1 MNVPMSWLKQY
12 VDIDVDTKT
21 FVDGMTMSGS
31 KVEGVE
37 ESGKEITKVVAGK
50 IVNVEQHP
58 DADRLRI
65 MQVDVGAEEKLQ
77 IVTAAANVQ
86 LGDVVPVALDGA
98 NLAGGL
104 KIKTG
109 KLRGV
114 LSQGM
119 FCSVEELGFAEEDIE
134 DAPHDGVYVF
144 LKDIPALGSDVK
156 PYFGLGEEVVEYEIT
171 SNRADCFSI
180 LGIAREAAA
189 TFNKPFNFP
198 EIKVEEVGGNAE
210 EMASVTIHNDVLCP
224 RYAARIIKNVK
235 VGPSPKWLKER
246 LTSAG
251 LRPINNIV
259 DITNYM
265 LLEFGQPMH
274 AFDYDKIAGHEI
286 HVRNAKAGEKFVTLF
301 GDELELDE
309 SMLVIA
315 DTEKA
320 LALGGVMGGDNS
332 KVTEET
338 KNILFE
344 CANFNGY
351 NIRLTSKKLGLS
363 SDSSKK
369 YTKGL
374 DPNNITLALER
385 AAQLINMTGAGEV
398 VTGKIDVYPRK
409 REALTIPYD
418 VEWINQFLGTAISE
432 EEMLGIFKKLEFL
445 PHAESKTVTIP
456 TFRSDVTMMADLAEE
471 VARMHGYDKI
481 VPTLERA
488 KPTIGHK
495 TFEQKVCDDIAEV
508 MAMYGV
514 YGAMT
519 YSFESPKVFDKL
531 CIKED
536 SKLRDVMKITNPLG
550 EDFSIMRTTTL
561 NGILTSLA
569 LNYNRR
575 NSEAALYEIG
585 KIYIKPEVIGEPSSD
600 PKYFGEN
607 ELPQEIKKITIGQY
621 GKEVDF
627 FTMKGLVETLMEALH
642 VEKFEFT
649 RNSELEYMHP
659 GRTANLIIN
668 GKEAGFFGEIH
679 PQVAK
684 NYNIDTNTYM
694 AELDLATILSG
705 INKNLSFKPL
715 PKYPATTR
723 DIAMLVTAETLVG
736 DLEKVIKQR
745 GGKIL
750 ESVELFDVYQG
761 EQIEKGMKSVAY
773 KLVFRDNARTL
784 EDEDVQKVM
793 KKILNGL
800 EMNCGAKL
808 RD

>member
-12 VDIDVDTKT
+12 VDIDVDTKAYI
-21 FVDGMTMSGS
+21 DAMTMSGS
-31 KVEGVE
+31 KVEAVE

-50 IVNVEQHP
+50 IEKVEQHP
-58 DADRLRI
+58 DADRLRV
-65 MQVDVGAEEKLQ
+65 MQVNIGAEENIQ

-86 LGDVVPVALDGA
+86 LGDVVPVALNGA
-98 NLAGGL
+98 TLANDL

-114 LSQGM
+114 ESQGM

-134 DAPHDGVYVF
+134 DAPHDGVYIF
-144 LKDIPALGSDVK
+144 NKDIPALGSDVK

-189 TFNKPFNFP
+189 TFNKPFKFP
-198 EIKVEEVGGNAE
+198 QICVKEVDGRAE
-210 EMASVTIHNDVLCP
+210 EMASITIHNKDLCP

-274 AFDYDKIAGHEI
+274 AFDYDKLAGHHI
-286 HVRNAKAGEKFVTLF
+286 HVRNAKAGEKFETLF
-301 GDELELDE
+301 EDEVTLDE

-315 DTEKA
+315 DDEKA
-320 LALGGVMGGDNS
+320 VAIAGVMGGNNS

-338 KNILFE
+338 TTILFE

-351 NIRLTSKKLGLS
+351 NIRQTSKKLNLR
-363 SDSSKK
+363 SDSSIK

-398 VTGKIDVYPRK
+398 VGGKIDVYPRK
-409 REALTIPYD
+409 REAITIPYD
-418 VEWINQFLGTAISE
+418 VEWINQFLGTNISE
-432 EEMLGIFKKLEFL
+432 EEMLAIFKKIEFEAH
-445 PHAESKTVTIP
+445 PEEKTVTIP

-471 VARMHGYDKI
+471 VARLYGYDKI
-481 VPTLERA
+481 EPTLERA
-488 KPTIGHK
+488 KPTRGAK
-495 TFEQKVCDDIAEV
+495 TFEQVSCDKIADV

-531 CIKED
+531 CIKPD

-561 NGILTSLA
+561 NGLLTSLST
-569 LNYNRR
+569 NYNRR
-575 NSEAALYEIG
+575 NPEAALYEIG
-585 KIYIKPEVIGEPSSD
+585 KIYLKPEVVGEPSTD
-600 PKYFGEN
+600 PKHFGEN
-607 ELPQEIKKITIGQY
+607 ELPQEIKKITVGQY
-621 GKEVDF
+621 GPKVDF
-627 FTMKGLVETLMEALH
+627 FAMKGLIETLMEALH
-642 VEKFEFT
+642 VEKYEFA
-649 RNSELEYMHP
+649 RNSELEFMHP

-668 GKEAGFFGEIH
+668 GKAAGFFGEIH

-684 NYNIDTNTYM
+684 NYNIGVRSYV
-694 AELDLATILSG
+694 AELDLATILAA
-705 INKNLSFKPL
+705 IKRNISFTPL

-723 DIAMLVTAETLVG
+723 DIAMLVNRETLVG

-745 GGKIL
+745 GGKLL
-750 ESVELFDVYQG
+750 EKAELFDVYQG
-761 EQIEKGMKSVAY
+761 EQIESNMKSVAY
-773 KLVFRDNARTL
+773 KLVFRSPDHTL
-784 EDEDVQKVM
+784 VDEEIQKVM

>member
-50 IVNVEQHP
+50 IVQVEQHP
-58 DADRLRI
+58 DADRLRV
-65 MQVDVGAEEKLQ
+65 MQVDIGAEENLQ

-86 LGDVVPVALDGA
+86 LGDTVPVALDGA

-114 LSQGM
+114 VSQGM

-144 LKDIPALGSDVK
+144 LKDVPALGSDVK

-198 EIKVEEVGGNAE
+198 EIKVEEAGGNAE
-210 EMASVTIHNDVLCP
+210 EMASVTIHNDDLCP

-286 HVRNAKAGEKFVTLF
+286 HVRNAKAGEKFTTLF
-301 GDELELDE
+301 GDEVELDE
-309 SMLVIA
+309 AMLVIA
-315 DTEKA
+315 DKEKA

-338 KNILFE
+338 KTILFE

-418 VEWINQFLGTAISE
+418 VEWINQFLGTDVSE
-432 EEMLGIFKKLEFL
+432 EDMLAIFKKLEFL

-471 VARMHGYDKI
+471 VARMYGYDKI

-508 MAMYGV
+508 MSMYGV

-531 CIKED
+531 CVKED

-585 KIYIKPEVIGEPSSD
+585 KVYIKPEEVGEPSSD
-600 PKYFGEN
+600 PKYLGEN
-607 ELPQEIKKITIGQY
+607 ELPQEIKKLTIGQY
-621 GKEVDF
+621 GKDVDF
-627 FTMKGLVETLMEALH
+627 FTMKGLIETLMEALH

-649 RNSELEYMHP
+649 RNSELEFMHP
-659 GRTANLIIN
+659 GRTANLVIN

-684 NYNIDTNTYM
+684 NYDIEANTYM
-694 AELDLATILSG
+694 AELDLATILNG
-705 INKNLSFKPL
+705 INKNVSFKPL

-761 EQIEKGMKSVAY
+761 EQIESGMKSVAY
-773 KLVFRDNARTL
+773 KLVFRDNTRTL
-784 EDEDVQKVM
+784 EDEDVQRVM

>member
-12 VDIDVDTKT
+12 VEIDVDTKT
-21 FVDGMTMSGS
+21 FVDAMTMSGS
-31 KVEGVE
+31 KVEAVE
-37 ESGKEITKVVAGK
+37 ESGKNITKVVAGK
-50 IVNVEQHP
+50 IVKVEQHP
-58 DADRLRI
+58 DADRLRV
-65 MQVDVGAEEKLQ
+65 MQVDIGEKEHLQ

-98 NLAGGL
+98 TLAGDL

-109 KLRGV
+109 KLRGMV
-114 LSQGM
+114 SQGM

-144 LKDIPALGSDVK
+144 LKDIPALGSDIK

-180 LGIAREAAA
+180 LGIAREVAA
-189 TFNKPFNFP
+189 TFNKPFKFP
-198 EIKVEEVGGNAE
+198 EITVEEVEGNAE
-210 EMASVTIHNDVLCP
+210 EMASVTIHNTELCP
-224 RYAARIIKNVK
+224 RYATRVIKNVK

-246 LTSAG
+246 LVSAG

-274 AFDYDKIAGHEI
+274 AFDYDKLAGHEI
-286 HVRNAKAGEKFVTLF
+286 HIRNAKEGEKFITLF
-301 GDELELDE
+301 GDEVTLDE

-315 DTEKA
+315 DQEKA
-320 LALGGVMGGDNS
+320 VALGGVMGGENS

-338 KNILFE
+338 TTILFE

-351 NIRLTSKKLGLS
+351 NIRQTSKKLNLR
-363 SDSSKK
+363 SDSSTK
-369 YTKGL
+369 YTKGI

-398 VTGKIDVYPRK
+398 VSGKIDVYPVK
-409 REALTIPYD
+409 REAITIAYD
-418 VEWINQFLGTAISE
+418 VEWINQFLGTKLSE
-432 EEMLGIFKKLEFL
+432 EEMLDLFKRVEFT
-445 PHAESKTVTIP
+445 PNIKDKTVTIP

-471 VARMHGYDKI
+471 VARLYGYDKI
-481 VPTLERA
+481 EPTLERA
-488 KPTIGHK
+488 EPTRGQK
-495 TFEQKVCDDIAEV
+495 TFEQATCDKIYEV
-508 MAMYGV
+508 MSMYGV

-531 CIKED
+531 CIKAD
-536 SKLRDVMKITNPLG
+536 SKLRNPMTITNPLG

-569 LNYNRR
+569 TNYNRR
-575 NSEAALYEIG
+575 NAEAALYEIG
-585 KIYIKPEVIGEPSSD
+585 KVYIKPEVVEAPSTD
-600 PKYFGEN
+600 PKSLGEN

-621 GKEVDF
+621 GKATDF

-642 VEKFEFT
+642 VEQFEFT
-649 RNSELEYMHP
+649 RNSELEFMHP
-659 GRTANLIIN
+659 GRTATLMIH
-668 GKEAGFFGEIH
+668 GKDAGFIGEIH

-684 NYNIDTNTYM
+684 NYEIETRVYM
-694 AELDLATILSG
+694 AELDLQTILDH
-705 INKNLSFKPL
+705 INQNISFKAL

-723 DIAMLVTAETLVG
+723 DIAMLVSSETLVG

-745 GGKIL
+745 GGKLL
-750 ESVELFDVYQG
+750 ERVELFDVYQG
-761 EQIEKGMKSVAY
+761 EQIEPGMKSVAY
-773 KLVFRDNARTL
+773 KLVFRAEDHTL
-784 EDEDVQKVM
+784 VEDEIQKVM

-800 EMNCGAKL
+800 EMNCSAKL